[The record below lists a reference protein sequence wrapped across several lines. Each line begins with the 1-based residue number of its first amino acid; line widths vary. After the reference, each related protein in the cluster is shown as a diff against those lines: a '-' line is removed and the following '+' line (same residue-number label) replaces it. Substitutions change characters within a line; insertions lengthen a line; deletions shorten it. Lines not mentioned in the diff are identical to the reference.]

1 MEISEPLPARSSSN
15 DDVLSTTLHT
25 SLRKV
30 FGLHEFRRHQRDI
43 IEGIVAGHDAF
54 VLMPTGGGKSLCY
67 QLPALLRSGVA
78 IVVSPLISL
87 MKDQVDA
94 LKENGVA
101 AEFYNSALGAQ
112 ESRRVL
118 ASLHAG
124 ELDLL
129 YVAPERLMSPDFLQ
143 RLAELPI
150 ALIAIDE
157 AHCVSQWGHDF
168 RPEYAALGELRT
180 HFADVPLIALT
191 ATADPHTREDIVHV
205 LGLGEARRYI
215 SSFDRP
221 NIRYSVLEKYQPM
234 EQLKQF
240 LAGQGH
246 ESGIVYALS
255 RKRTEEVAT
264 HLELAGY
271 QAAAYHAG
279 RPADVRRDVQER
291 FLRDDLQIVVATV
304 AFGMGIDKPN
314 VRFVVHY
321 DLPKHIEG
329 YYQETGR
336 AGRDGL
342 ASEALL
348 LFGMQDV
355 VTARMLV
362 EKGTNPEQRRIE
374 AHKLQAMIGLAES
387 LTCRRRVLL
396 GYFGEELATDCGN
409 CDICLN
415 PPETFDASV
424 AAQKVLSCVYRVGER
439 FGVKHVVDVLRGAD
453 TERIRTLGHD
463 QLSTYGIGAEM
474 DTAHWSS
481 ITRQL
486 IHRGYLVQDIA
497 SYSVLKLTPKA
508 RPVLRGEEPLELARP
523 RITEKRAKRKKT
535 PKTAESLAP
544 ADMELFEALR
554 ELRKELADEQG
565 VPPYVIF
572 GDVTL
577 VQMSRDK
584 PSTEEEMLEIT
595 GVGQVKL
602 QRHGDEFL
610 AAIANF

>member
-15 DDVLSTTLHT
+15 DDVLSTKLHT

>member
-1 MEISEPLPARSSSN
+1 MEISEPLTATPTVA
-15 DDVLSTTLHT
+15 DDALKATL
-25 SLRKV
+25 RNV
-30 FGLHEFRRHQRDI
+30 FGLHEFRPHQQDI
-43 IEGIVAGHDAF
+43 IEGLVAAQDAF

-67 QLPALLRSGVA
+67 QLPALLRPGVA
-78 IVVSPLISL
+78 LVVSPLISL

-112 ESRRVL
+112 EARHVL
-118 ASLHAG
+118 ARLHAG

-129 YVAPERLMSPDFLQ
+129 YVAPERLMASDFLQ
-143 RLAELPI
+143 RLADVPI

-157 AHCVSQWGHDF
+157 VHCVSQWGHDF
-168 RPEYAALGELRT
+168 RPDYAALGGLRS
-180 HFADVPLIALT
+180 HFPDAPMIALT
-191 ATADPHTREDIVHV
+191 ATADPHTREDIVRV
-205 LGLGEARRYI
+205 LGLEQASRYV

-221 NIRYSVLEKYQPM
+221 NIRYVVLEKHQPA
-234 EQLKQF
+234 EQLKRF
-240 LAGQGH
+240 LATQGH

-255 RKRTEEVAT
+255 RKRTEEIAT
-264 HLELAGY
+264 SLELAGY
-271 QAAAYHAG
+271 NAAAYHAG

-348 LFGMQDV
+348 LFGTQDI
-355 VTARMLV
+355 VTARLLV
-362 EKGTNPEQRRIE
+362 EKGDNPEQRRIE
-374 AHKLQAMIGLAES
+374 SHKLQAMIGLAES
-387 LTCRRRVLL
+387 LICRRRVLL
-396 GYFGEELATDCGN
+396 GYFGEELADDCGN

-415 PPETFDASV
+415 PPETFDATTE
-424 AAQKVLSCVYRVGER
+424 AQKVLSCVYRVGER

-453 TERIRTLGHD
+453 TERIRKLGHD
-463 QLSTYGIGAEM
+463 RLSTYGIGDEMGAAEW
-474 DTAHWSS
+474 AS
-481 ITRQL
+481 IARQL
-486 IHRGYLVQDIA
+486 IHRGFLNQDIA
-497 SYSVLKLTPKA
+497 DYSVLKLTPKA
-508 RPVLRGEEPLELARP
+508 RPVLRDEETLELARP
-523 RITEKRAKRKKT
+523 RIREKKEKRKKT

-544 ADMELFEALR
+544 ADMELFEELR
-554 ELRKELADEQG
+554 ALRKELADEQG

-584 PSTEEEMLEIT
+584 PSNEEELLEIT

-602 QRHGDEFL
+602 ERHGDEFL